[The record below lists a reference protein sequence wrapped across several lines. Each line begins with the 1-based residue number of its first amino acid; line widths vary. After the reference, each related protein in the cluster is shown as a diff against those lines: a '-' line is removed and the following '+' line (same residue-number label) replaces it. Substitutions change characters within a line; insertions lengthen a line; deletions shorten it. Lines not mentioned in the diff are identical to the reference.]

1 MGVIFFIFQTIIAAY
16 LGLMFFSI
24 FIGFKMS
31 KTVRSGAKKAL
42 LIIAIFIGPVVYI
55 NIKREWSHSQ
65 YEKKALP
72 ARALFDERCAAVKE
86 RVYKTAN
93 DVEGIL
99 LLRIRRRGDQD
110 LGNLYWADA
119 ALPKEDSGRSYIG
132 SFLYGKKQ
140 NSSFSNG
147 RFLYVDVKEGNQ
159 LMRYRLKNAE
169 SRDDFLEKDRS
180 PPELAR
186 YAVSFVNHMN
196 TNDREHGIA
205 GTTVIIKDTWTEE
218 IMAEKTWYSFAE
230 YLAAKGVGSWEHA
243 KTCSQTHTYHST
255 RTFVEQVLQPPKE
268 Q

>member
-1 MGVIFFIFQTIIAAY
+1 MGPVFFIAQVIVTAY
-16 LGLMFFSI
+16 FGLMLLFI
-24 FIGFKMS
+24 IIGFKVS
-31 KTVRSGAKKAL
+31 KKRKSGIKKAL
-42 LIIAIFIGPVVYI
+42 WIIALFMGPIVYI
-55 NIKREWSHSQ
+55 HIEGRWSHFQ
-65 YEKKALP
+65 YGRKVFP
-72 ARALFDERCAAVKE
+72 ARALFDERCAAAKE

-110 LGNLYWADA
+110 SGNLYWADA
-119 ALPKEDSGRSYIG
+119 ALPKENSGRSYIG

-147 RFLYVDVKEGNQ
+147 RFLYVDVKEGDQ
-159 LMRYRLKNAE
+159 WMRYRLKNAE

-186 YAVSFVNHMN
+186 YAVSFVNHMDA
-196 TNDREHGIA
+196 NDRELGIA
-205 GTTVIIKDTWTEE
+205 GTTVIIQDTWTAE

-230 YLAAKGVGSWEHA
+230 SLFARGAGSWEHA
-243 KTCSQTHTYHST
+243 RTCPETHTYHST
-255 RTFVEQVLQPPKE
+255 RAFVEQVLQPQKE